1 VRISTVGVPV
11 AAILA
16 LVLGACGGGGGGGDT
31 TTQPAPVLGSLSPS
45 SASAG
50 TSGITVTVTGSNF
63 TAQSVVQVSSSPR
76 TTTFVS
82 ASQLSVQLT
91 AADLAS
97 PGQLPVS
104 VAQPNSPPSN
114 PLTFTIN
121 AVPPSLS
128 AYSPTQVDAGGGNF
142 MLTVLGKA
150 FTASSVVRWNGA
162 SRPTTFVSATEVIA
176 QIPASDIANVGSATI
191 DVSNGASGVTS
202 AVTVQIEAPSKDAVS
217 LQINTAHTGGV
228 TFQSIT
234 FPSTSTWSVDVGGP
248 PSVALIA
255 GGKVFVTAAIP
266 AVSGGAPTTT
276 LLALDAA
283 TGATVWTAS
292 TFYPAS
298 LAYDS
303 GKLILLSQ
311 TPADSAI
318 VYILDAGTGNALG
331 PQVELVSN
339 DHFYSAP
346 VARDGLVFVA
356 GAGNLGGVDGP
367 WLYAISEQTGAVV
380 WAQPVGSALSMST
393 PIVTVDGVYLSYA
406 GLVYAFRP
414 LTGEMIWSGTSTTP
428 PADGGATGVVA
439 NGSFFA
445 PDAANTYNGHIYSAA
460 TGAQQGTY
468 TADGP
473 PAIGTQAGYFLSGG
487 TLSALSLNGY
497 ASLWTFTGDGHLAT
511 SPLLVGS
518 YVIVGSDTGNLYA
531 LDATSG
537 TQAWQIN
544 VGAPLP
550 KALGYAAVTP
560 YSGMSAGDGLLV
572 VPSGNSVVAY
582 TLSTNP

>member
-1 VRISTVGVPV
+1 MRISTVGVPV

-31 TTQPAPVLGSLSPS
+31 TTQPAPVMASLSPS

-50 TSGITVTVTGSNF
+50 TSGITVTIMGSNF

-82 ASQLSVQLT
+82 AGQLSVQLT

-97 PGQLPVS
+97 PGQLSVS
-104 VAQPNSPPSN
+104 VAQPNAPPSN

-176 QIPASDIANVGSATI
+176 QIPTSDIANVGSATV

-217 LQINTAHTGGV
+217 LQINTAHTGSV
-228 TFQSIT
+228 SFQSIT

-266 AVSGGAPTTT
+266 AVSGGSPTTT

-318 VYILDAGTGNALG
+318 VYILDAGTGNALA
-331 PQVELVSN
+331 PQAELVSN

-406 GLVYAFRP
+406 GFVYAFRP

-497 ASLWTFTGDGHLAT
+497 TSLWTFTGDGHLVT

-537 TQAWQIN
+537 TQAWQVN